1 MFHALLDSKSVCSE
15 ISKWS
20 LVTGSV
26 SCVQLVLAMV
36 LVLRGLEK
44 RPDLNGH
51 VVSIVGGQLG
61 DERVEVK
68 LAESGKVISVESYVF
83 YT

>member
-1 MFHALLDSKSVCSE
+1 M
-15 ISKWS
+15 
-20 LVTGSV
+20 
-26 SCVQLVLAMV
+26 QLVLAMV